1 MTDEKKPS
9 LPSGRDEATP
19 GGSAPGIEKGPTT
32 TPPADV
38 AQRPG
43 GEAKP
48 ATAVPNVA
56 PASPAAQMQANPG
69 MVNVTIDGIPVAVP
83 PGTPIIEAAKAA
95 GVNIPFYCYHAGL
108 SIAANCRM
116 CLVETSN
123 SPPGKLVPSCQV
135 PVAEGQKVTTNSP
148 RVKEQQRAVQEFLLL
163 HHPVDCSICDQAGE
177 CKLQDYY
184 MEHDFRPSRFDMPKW
199 MKNKRKDLSESIT
212 LDQERCIMC
221 TRCVRFMAE
230 VAKEPVLGA
239 FGRGQ
244 REVIDV
250 FPGKKMTSNYQGNV
264 VDLCPVGALT
274 SKDFRFRARAYFLT
288 ATPSVCTGCARG
300 CNTFLDHF
308 QGVPYR
314 YRPREN
320 MDVNQYWMCDIGRRS
335 YHELYEERVSTARVG
350 NARVAPA
357 EAVRVAAEKLKGGPV
372 AVVVSPVLSL
382 EDALAVMLLAR
393 EGLGAREIFLSGRA
407 DGEGDDFLLRP
418 DRNPNRKGVELA
430 AQAFGL
436 TVRGWNDLGK
446 TKAKSVLL
454 AGVEVPVADDQFA
467 SWLGNVD
474 AVVALASNDTP
485 VARAAHVVLP
495 LATHAETEGTFV
507 NFEGRAQR
515 FLPAYPGRDD
525 VMAGW
530 YWATAI
536 GAELGL
542 AYRYASAREVW
553 VEQSKRLPAGALGDF
568 DWDKTPRNRLKGV
581 TPLPGGTV
589 DGRPAGW
596 RQLVPLKT
604 PTSAA

>member
-1 MTDEKKPS
+1 MTDEKKPTA
-9 LPSGRDEATP
+9 PSEAVP
-19 GGSAPGIEKGPTT
+19 AGSAPAIQQAPTT
-32 TPPADV
+32 TPPADT
-38 AQRPG
+38 AARPG

-48 ATAVPNVA
+48 VAPPPNVA
-56 PASPAAQMQANPG
+56 PASPAAQQPKPG
-69 MVNVTIDGIPVAVP
+69 MVNAFIDGIPVSVP
-83 PGTPIIEAAKAA
+83 PGTPIIEAAKTV
-95 GVNIPFYCYHAGL
+95 GVDIPFYCYHKGL

-116 CLVETSN
+116 CMVEVSN
-123 SPPGKLVPSCQV
+123 APPGKLVPACQA

-148 RVKEQQRAVQEFLLL
+148 RVQEQQRAVQEFLLL

-177 CKLQDYY
+177 CKLQDYF
-184 MEHDFRPSRFDMPKW
+184 MEYDFRPSRLDMPKW

-230 VAKEPVLGA
+230 VAQEPVLGA
-239 FGRGQ
+239 FGRGT

-250 FPGKKMTSNYQGNV
+250 FPGKQMTSNYQGNV
-264 VDLCPVGALT
+264 VDICPVGALT
-274 SKDFRFRARAYFLT
+274 SKDYRFRARSYFLT

-320 MDVNQYWMCDIGRRS
+320 MDVNQYWMCDIGRGS
-335 YHELYEERVSTARVG
+335 YHELYENRVAKARVG
-350 NARVAPA
+350 QGDVAPA
-357 EAVRVAAEKLKGGPV
+357 EAVRVAAEKLKGGNV

-382 EDALAVMLLAR
+382 EDALAVMLLAK
-393 EGLGAREIFLSGRA
+393 EGIGAKEIFVSGRK
-407 DGEGDDFLLRP
+407 DETGDDFLLKA

-436 TVRGWNDLGK
+436 GLRSWNDLGK
-446 TKAKSVLL
+446 SKAQSVLL
-454 AGVEVPVADDQFA
+454 AGVDVPSEGEQFA
-467 SWLGNVD
+467 AWLGNAG
-474 AVVALASNDTP
+474 AVVALAANDTA
-485 VARAAHVVLP
+485 VTKAAHVVLP

-515 FLPAYPGRDD
+515 FLPAYPARGD
-525 VMAGW
+525 VQGGWFWAG
-530 YWATAI
+530 AI

-542 AYRYASAREVW
+542 AYRYASAREVF
-553 VEQSKRLPAGALGDF
+553 VEQSRRLPAGALGDF
-568 DWDKTPRNRLKGV
+568 DWNKVPRNTLRGV
-581 TPLPGGTV
+581 TPLTGGTV

-604 PTSAA
+604 PTSA